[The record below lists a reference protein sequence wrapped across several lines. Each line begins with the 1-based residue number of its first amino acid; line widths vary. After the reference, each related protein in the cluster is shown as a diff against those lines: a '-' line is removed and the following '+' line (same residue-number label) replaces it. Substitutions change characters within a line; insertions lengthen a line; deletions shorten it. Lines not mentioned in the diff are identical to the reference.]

1 MPLGDYQADG
11 TRKGANVFHPEFSK
25 EELAELHSVKVDC
38 VGPETTEADVYDI
51 FSRFGEVRDI
61 YIPKEMDGFTN
72 KPFCFVRYGREEEA
86 QKAVAV
92 RGAHLPGGRA
102 DVRAYLS
109 TRHPIDKSVRP
120 TSATSPRHQ
129 QQREPTQPSQPHYS
143 RRPPT
148 GPDDSSPMKARNG
161 TQVRDERLG
170 QPRDDECKPELFSV
184 KVSCLAADTAP
195 VELVRIFSVYG
206 VVREVYI
213 PEGAY
218 YGFVRFGRES
228 EAIAALAADQTTVL
242 RGASH
247 PMKVELSSHHR
258 QQFRPLERRSYTAPA
273 SLSPQ
278 QQRRQADD
286 NYDSYG
292 TPVPPSDTLQQG
304 RFSRPS
310 YGDQRPANNTPRN
323 GWSTSAAAAAAPPAE
338 RRPWRPNPAR
348 VEDLPSVDK
357 ETRDRLVSVKVDG
370 LDEPGKYRQEVYEL
384 FSETGKVCE
393 VYVPMARAF
402 GSPHYMFVRYST
414 TEEAEASL
422 SLNGRTVGG
431 WPIRCSLAKRSFAS
445 PATPGP
451 SMASGR
457 APPSS
462 APGGWSRRDPA
473 PAPGWTEQEQ
483 QRGWRVSNPRR
494 PAMPAEP
501 MSRDDSRGSYRDDRY
516 SSSTRNQGPPPPP
529 ANQQYR
535 GHRPVLSAQDR
546 ERMFSVKVNNV
557 GWDTTEAEIEEIF
570 AQFGYIT
577 EIYHPRDKPFAFV
590 RFETEEEAM

>member
-1 MPLGDYQADG
+1 G
-11 TRKGANVFHPEFSK
+11 S
-25 EELAELHSVKVDC
+25 
-38 VGPETTEADVYDI
+38 
-51 FSRFGEVRDI
+51 
-61 YIPKEMDGFTN
+61 
-72 KPFCFVRYGREEEA
+72 
-86 QKAVAV
+86 
-92 RGAHLPGGRA
+92 
-102 DVRAYLS
+102 LS
-109 TRHPIDKSVRP
+109 TITL
-120 TSATSPRHQ
+120 TSDTFPAP
-129 QQREPTQPSQPHYS
+129 QRSAPSS
-143 RRPPT
+143 KFPPT
-148 GPDDSSPMKARNG
+148 TPANQMPPQAQLSASS
-161 TQVRDERLG
+161 
-170 QPRDDECKPELFSV
+170 
-184 KVSCLAADTAP
+184 
-195 VELVRIFSVYG
+195 
-206 VVREVYI
+206 
-213 PEGAY
+213 
-218 YGFVRFGRES
+218 
-228 EAIAALAADQTTVL
+228 
-242 RGASH
+242 
-247 PMKVELSSHHR
+247 
-258 QQFRPLERRSYTAPA
+258 RSPAPA
-273 SLSPQ
+273 
-278 QQRRQADD
+278 
-286 NYDSYG
+286 
-292 TPVPPSDTLQQG
+292 PPSDTLQQG

-310 YGDQRPANNTPRN
+310 YGDQRPATNTPRN
-323 GWSTSAAAAAAPPAE
+323 GWSTSAAAAPPAE

-370 LDEPGKYRQEVYEL
+370 LDEPGKYRQDVYEL

-431 WPIRCSLAKRSFAS
+431 WPIRCSLAKRSFAA

-516 SSSTRNQGPPPPP
+516 SSSTRNQGHPPPS

-590 RFETEEEAM
+590 RFETEEEAMSCLRANGTRYLHGQPV

>member
-1 MPLGDYQADG
+1 
-11 TRKGANVFHPEFSK
+11 
-25 EELAELHSVKVDC
+25 
-38 VGPETTEADVYDI
+38 
-51 FSRFGEVRDI
+51 
-61 YIPKEMDGFTN
+61 
-72 KPFCFVRYGREEEA
+72 
-86 QKAVAV
+86 
-92 RGAHLPGGRA
+92 
-102 DVRAYLS
+102 
-109 TRHPIDKSVRP
+109 
-120 TSATSPRHQ
+120 
-129 QQREPTQPSQPHYS
+129 
-143 RRPPT
+143 
-148 GPDDSSPMKARNG
+148 
-161 TQVRDERLG
+161 
-170 QPRDDECKPELFSV
+170 
-184 KVSCLAADTAP
+184 VSCLAADTAP

-292 TPVPPSDTLQQG
+292 TPAPPSDTLQQG

-323 GWSTSAAAAAAPPAE
+323 GWSTSAAAAPPAE

-414 TEEAEASL
+414 TEEAE
-422 SLNGRTVGG
+422 
-431 WPIRCSLAKRSFAS
+431 
-445 PATPGP
+445 
-451 SMASGR
+451 
-457 APPSS
+457 
-462 APGGWSRRDPA
+462 
-473 PAPGWTEQEQ
+473 
-483 QRGWRVSNPRR
+483 
-494 PAMPAEP
+494 
-501 MSRDDSRGSYRDDRY
+501 
-516 SSSTRNQGPPPPP
+516 
-529 ANQQYR
+529 
-535 GHRPVLSAQDR
+535 
-546 ERMFSVKVNNV
+546 
-557 GWDTTEAEIEEIF
+557 
-570 AQFGYIT
+570 
-577 EIYHPRDKPFAFV
+577 
-590 RFETEEEAM
+590 